1 MRIEPSRAAGNPR
14 PRLDTGT
21 AYSARVWNY
30 LLNGKDNFLADRA
43 AGDRLMQMF
52 PLITSIARGN
62 RRFLAQAVRY
72 LAGQA
77 GVRQFID
84 IGTGLP
90 DRTNVHQIAQQIAP
104 RSRIVY
110 VDNDPLV
117 LVHARALLTSV
128 TGGPVDYV
136 EADARD
142 PETILQDAAEI
153 LDLRQPIALMM
164 LSILGEIPDSD
175 HPGPIVARLLEPLAA
190 GSYLAISDCID
201 TNPALNLAIATYN
214 QDTASPYKLRG
225 PQQFAAFFDGLTMIP
240 PGIVAPAQWPASLT
254 DTITGPQEATAL
266 CGIGRKES

>member
-1 MRIEPSRAAGNPR
+1 MRIEPSRAAGNSR

-43 AGDRLMQMF
+43 AGDRLIQMF
-52 PLITSIARGN
+52 PRITSIARGN
-62 RRFLAQAVRY
+62 RRFLAHAVRY

-77 GVRQFID
+77 GIQQFID

-90 DRTNVHQIAQQIAP
+90 DSPNAHQVAQQLAP
-104 RSRIVY
+104 QSRIVY

-153 LDLRQPIALMM
+153 LDLSQPIAVMM
-164 LSILGEIPDSD
+164 LGILGEIPDSD
-175 HPGPIVARLLEPLAA
+175 HPDSIVARLLEPLPA

-201 TNPALNLAIATYN
+201 TNPALNQAIATYN
-214 QDTASPYKLRG
+214 QDTASPYKLRS
-225 PQQFAAFFDGLTMIP
+225 PQQFAAFFDGLAMIP
-240 PGIVAPAQWPASLT
+240 PGIVAPTRWPASLT
-254 DTITGPQEATAL
+254 DTTTGPQEATAL
-266 CGIGRKES
+266 CGIGRKD